1 MLLRWAAVLIGLRAT
16 PTRSLDIAL
25 VAGHLVVAMV
35 SSALD
40 PSGIARAL
48 LVLAPFTAYLRLGRT
63 AGLVAGGL
71 CLGYLTAV
79 LAVTEPRWYAD
90 AEHISD
96 LVMIAL
102 GIVLALAT
110 AAVAMR
116 EREYAGR
123 VAELTTIQER
133 NRLAREI
140 HDSLGHHLTA
150 ITVQLEKADAYRS
163 LDPIV
168 ADQAIDD
175 ARWSAGRALEE
186 ARDSVRELRADAPFS
201 LDRALGDLVR
211 HAGDDGLRVSLEV
224 AGDETAY
231 DASSLVALY
240 RAAQEGLTNVRRHA
254 RATRAEVSVRLG
266 ADAARLTV
274 VDDGGGFSPEAET
287 GGSGLR
293 GLRERVGLL
302 GGRLRVD
309 SSTTGTI
316 LLVELPGGRP

>member
-1 MLLRWAAVLIGLRAT
+1 MSLRWVAVMIGLRAT
-16 PTRSLDIAL
+16 PRRSLDVAL
-25 VAGHLVVAMV
+25 VAGQLVVALV
-35 SSALD
+35 ASALD

-48 LVLAPFTAYLRLGRT
+48 LVLVPFTAYLRLGRT
-63 AGLVAGGL
+63 AGLALGAL
-71 CLGYLTAV
+71 CLGYLVAL
-79 LAVTEPRWYAD
+79 LAVTEPQWYAD
-90 AEHISD
+90 AEHVSD
-96 LVMIAL
+96 VVMIGL
-102 GIVLALAT
+102 GIVLALVT
-110 AAVAMR
+110 AAIAMR

-123 VAELTTIQER
+123 VAELSTIQER

-163 LDPIV
+163 LDPVV
-168 ADQAIDD
+168 ADRAIDD

-186 ARDSVRELRADAPFS
+186 ARDSVRELRTEAPFS

-211 HAGDDGLRVSLEV
+211 HAGDDGLRVSLEI

-231 DASSLVALY
+231 DVSSLVALY

-254 RATRAEVSVRLG
+254 RANRAEIRVRFG
-266 ADAARLTV
+266 ADAVRLTV
-274 VDDGGGFSPEAET
+274 LDDGRGFSPEAET

-302 GGRLRVD
+302 GGRLSVD
-309 SSTTGTI
+309 TSAAGTT
-316 LLVELPGGRP
+316 LLVEMPGGGP